1 MEHVEESFQHIYWTI
16 IFRVYVPRKLHM
28 SMVKSN
34 KKPSPYRPPM
44 NLEPTLSAI
53 FFEQSVASL
62 STSSNFEPAFDT
74 YIYIYYIYVPEW
86 L

>member
-1 MEHVEESFQHIYWTI
+1 
-16 IFRVYVPRKLHM
+16 
-28 SMVKSN
+28 
-34 KKPSPYRPPM
+34 M

-74 YIYIYYIYVPEW
+74 YIYIYILYLCSRMATIYYIYIIYIYHIQC
-86 L
+86 

>member
-1 MEHVEESFQHIYWTI
+1 
-16 IFRVYVPRKLHM
+16 
-28 SMVKSN
+28 
-34 KKPSPYRPPM
+34 M

-74 YIYIYYIYVPEW
+74 YIYYIIFMFQNGYYIYYIYHIYIYIIYNASFQGLCYFGALCPRF
-86 L
+86 